1 MESCHNDFP
10 ENYNPDLG
18 NLLHFM
24 VADCSH
30 YWPQKKT
37 DLRAAGKGKSKAK
50 P

>member
-1 MESCHNDFP
+1 MESYRKRLFG
-10 ENYNPDLG
+10 ELQLGLG

-24 VADCSH
+24 GADCSR
-30 YWPQKKT
+30 YWLQKT